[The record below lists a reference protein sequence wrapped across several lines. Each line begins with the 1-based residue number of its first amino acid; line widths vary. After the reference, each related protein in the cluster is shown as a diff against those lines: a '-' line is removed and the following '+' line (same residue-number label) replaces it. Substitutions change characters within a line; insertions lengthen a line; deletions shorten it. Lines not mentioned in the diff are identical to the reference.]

1 MKEKV
6 ILYMQSAI
14 EFCLLL
20 FASVADIEA
29 EIRIVVGL
37 VGIALSSLTLV
48 KLVGEV
54 RRTSIDNKIRSE
66 ILKREQESTRRMFEE
81 KYSNK

>member
-14 EFCLLL
+14 ELVLL
-20 FASVADIEA
+20 FFASLADIEA

-37 VGIALSSLTLV
+37 VGIALSTLTVV
-48 KLVGEV
+48 KLVGEI

-66 ILKREQESTRRMFEE
+66 MLKREQESTRRMFEE
-81 KYSNK
+81 KYANK